1 MQDKQLQFFTSK
13 LLKWAENQDRNLPWK
28 KTQNPYYIWLSE
40 IILQQT
46 RVEQGK
52 PYYEKFVKNY
62 PTVTDLADAPEDDVL
77 KLWQGLGY
85 YSRARNLHFTA
96 KYIKENY
103 QGIFPK
109 TYEEIR
115 ALKGVGDYT
124 AAAIASFSYNLPHA
138 VVDGNVY
145 RVLSRFFGIE
155 TAIDTTLGKKT
166 FAALAQELL
175 PKRKAAVYNQ
185 AIMDFGATHCKPKQA
200 LCTTCLHQ
208 KKCVA
213 FTDKKVNLLP
223 VKSKKIK
230 KKDRFFYYLV
240 CNSQGETQLLK
251 REGKDIWQGLYQFP
265 MIELDK
271 LFDQEEL
278 EKNDKWKGKIGDAK
292 FKIQRFSKPYK
303 QTLSHQRIVARFI
316 EIDCTNE
323 FFLQDPKIIKIK
335 KTELL
340 NFAFPK
346 IIDTYCK
353 DKSPSLNF

>member
-13 LLKWAENQDRNLPWK
+13 LLEWAETQDRGLPWK

-62 PTVTDLADAPEDDVL
+62 PTVTDLANALEDDVL

-96 KYIKENY
+96 KYIQKNY
-103 QGIFPK
+103 QGVFPK

-145 RVLSRFFGIE
+145 RVLSRFFGID
-155 TAIDTTLGKKT
+155 TAIDSTLGKKT

-175 PKRKAAVYNQ
+175 PKKKAAIYNQ

-200 LCTTCLHQ
+200 LCSTCLHQ
-208 KKCVA
+208 SKCVA
-213 FTDKKVNLLP
+213 FSKKKVYELP

-240 CNSQGETQLLK
+240 CNYQGQTQLLK
-251 REGKDIWQGLYQFP
+251 REGKDIWQGLYEFP
-265 MIELDK
+265 MLELDK
-271 LFDQEEL
+271 LFDQEDL
-278 EKNDKWKGKIGDAK
+278 MKNDKWKLKIENAK

-316 EIDCTNE
+316 EIDCTNG
-323 FFLQDPKIIKIK
+323 FFLQDPKITEIK

-340 NFAFPK
+340 KFAFPK